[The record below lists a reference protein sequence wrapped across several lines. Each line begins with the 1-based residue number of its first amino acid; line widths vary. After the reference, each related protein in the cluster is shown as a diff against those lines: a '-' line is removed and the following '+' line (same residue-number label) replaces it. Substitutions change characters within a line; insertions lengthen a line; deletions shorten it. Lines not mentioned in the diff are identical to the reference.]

1 MIHGCV
7 MVIDE
12 GPDVYDKTPC
22 NVCIMGTM
30 KGDAINPTS

>member
-1 MIHGCV
+1 

-12 GPDVYDKTPC
+12 GPDVYDKTSW

-30 KGDAINPTS
+30 KGDALKPTS